1 MLVDAYASAA
11 VLLAIAAGAGAY
23 AVRVATVGR
32 ARFART
38 DAAVGSRL
46 LSKGLMEMGYSWLQP
61 VGRLCV
67 RLRVHPDALTGASLV
82 LALLSGVALAT
93 GHFGIAALL
102 VGLSALGD
110 ALDGLVARASG
121 RAGPRGALFDASA
134 DRYGEF
140 FFLAGLALHWS
151 GDRARLA
158 LPLAALLGSY
168 MVSYGSAKA
177 EGLQLKVPGGSMR
190 RAERAV
196 WLCAGAL
203 LTPLWVAGLEQA
215 GYEPVLSGRLV
226 AEAPLLFSVGL
237 VALVSNVSAVLRLR
251 EIGDAAAA
259 EVPTVALATVA
270 MTTVAAA
277 SIPTPTLAAQVK
289 APPPVPAAPSLVP
302 ARSQLPTPAWPLP
315 QPVLAALAALSTLP
329 PELRPLRL
337 RGEPEG
343 AVARGRA
350 AAKESSV

>member
-1 MLVDAYASAA
+1 MLPVDAYASAA
-11 VLLAIAAGAGAY
+11 VLLALAAGAAAY
-23 AVRVATVGR
+23 AARVARSGR

-38 DAAVGSRL
+38 DAAGGSRL

-61 VGRLCV
+61 LGRLCV
-67 RLRVHPDALTGASLV
+67 RLGVHPDALTGAALL
-82 LALLSGVALAT
+82 LALLSGVALAA
-93 GHFGIAALL
+93 GHFGVAALL
-102 VGLSALGD
+102 VGVSALGD
-110 ALDGLVARASG
+110 VLDGLVARASG

-140 FFLAGLALHWS
+140 FFLAGLMLHWS
-151 GDRARLA
+151 EDRALLA

-177 EGLQLKVPGGSMR
+177 EGLRVKVPGGSMR

-196 WLCAGAL
+196 WLCGGAL
-203 LTPLWVAGLEQA
+203 LTPLFAAALDRA
-215 GYEPVLSGRLV
+215 GYGPALAQPLL
-226 AEAPLLFSVGL
+226 AEAPAFFAVGL

-259 EVPTVALATVA
+259 GAPTAAAATVA
-270 MTTVAAA
+270 VTTIAAQAPVAAA
-277 SIPTPTLAAQVK
+277 VALPVSAGPALLAVPPLV
-289 APPPVPAAPSLVP
+289 APQTSAPL
-302 ARSQLPTPAWPLP
+302 
-315 QPVLAALAALSTLP
+315 LAALAALAGS
-329 PELRPLRL
+329 PLEVRAPARA

-350 AAKESSV
+350 AARDASV